1 MVAALNAS
9 HHPETSSSWCSLLH
23 QRSRST
29 DLQIATTAGQN
40 QSGRRLP
47 TGVGKTDFLVFAF
60 PTHSQKGGD
69 LFQADFGLALG
80 RSELG
85 NVQTAIKSPNLKR
98 KWLGLPGVF
107 P

>member
-1 MVAALNAS
+1 M
-9 HHPETSSSWCSLLH
+9 
-23 QRSRST
+23 
-29 DLQIATTAGQN
+29 
-40 QSGRRLP
+40 
-47 TGVGKTDFLVFAF
+47 FAF

-69 LFQADFGLALG
+69 LFQADFRLALG